1 MSVEIMHK
9 ESVFASP
16 IGTRDKP
23 TIDIFSIH
31 EQRAGRLV
39 LDPA

>member
-1 MSVEIMHK
+1 MSINK
-9 ESVFASP
+9 ESVSVSP
-16 IGTRDKP
+16 IDTNGP

>member
-1 MSVEIMHK
+1 MSVKILHK
-9 ESVFASP
+9 ESVSASP
-16 IGTRDKP
+16 IDTRDRP

>member
-1 MSVEIMHK
+1 MSVNK
-9 ESVFASP
+9 ESVSVSP
-16 IGTRDKP
+16 IDTDES